1 MEGNYSMGRVVDLTA
16 YKIEQMVEANAHDG
30 WVQQALLDILADY
43 YLGLIAIGWEDGS
56 PVVMQLKDN
65 DKYGQWL
72 GGIPPGFAV
81 VSLDASRVTDR
92 RDGYDNMLP
101 YDPEEDPE
109 DPNDV

>member
-1 MEGNYSMGRVVDLTA
+1 MGRVVDLTA
-16 YKIEQMVEANAHDG
+16 YRIEQMVEENAQDG
-30 WVQQALLDILADY
+30 WVHQALLDILADY
-43 YLGLIAIGWEDGS
+43 YLGLIAIGWEDGN
-56 PVVMQLKDN
+56 PVVMQLMDSE
-65 DKYGQWL
+65 KYGHWL

-92 RDGYDNMLP
+92 RDAGYDMP